1 MDSAAPSRSFVLKL
15 GRALHA
21 YGYPAHRLEDALGLV
36 SQRLGLTGQFFS
48 TPTALFVSFDAGD
61 EQKTYLIRVE
71 PGETDLDKLARVDA
85 VAGEVARG
93 VLAPAA
99 GARRLDELEA
109 APPAYGRLLT
119 TVSFAVASGAAARFF
134 GGGWREIALSA
145 GIGLVLG
152 LLALLVARF
161 PSAARVFEPV
171 AAMTAAFLA
180 TVVAARV
187 GALSAYVATLSGLIV
202 LVPGFPLTVAMT
214 ELATRNLVSGTARLI
229 ATAGTFLAIGF
240 GVALGTALGQ
250 GAAGKPPLVA
260 PVALAGWT
268 QWTALA
274 VAPLAFAVLLKA
286 APRDAPYVVAAGVL
300 AFGGARLGARLL
312 GPELGA
318 LVGALVVGLAANAY
332 SRALDRPAA
341 VALVPGILL
350 LVPGSIGFQS
360 LSSLLGRDTIVG
372 VEAAFRMTLVAVSLV
387 TGLLFAGVLLPERK
401 LAREGLAG
409 ARAGGPE
416 WKPRTHQQGEPR

>member
-1 MDSAAPSRSFVLKL
+1 MDSAAPARSFVLKL

-36 SQRLGLTGQFFS
+36 ARRLGLEGQFFS
-48 TPTALFVSFDAGD
+48 TPTALFVSFNVDN
-61 EQKTYLIRVE
+61 EQKTFLLRVE

-99 GARRLDELEA
+99 GAAQLDALRA
-109 APPAYGRLLT
+109 APPPYGRALT
-119 TVSFAVASGAAARFF
+119 TLSFALASGSAARFF

-145 GIGLVLG
+145 VIGLVIG
-152 LLALLVARF
+152 LLALLAGRF
-161 PSAARVFEPV
+161 PGAGRVFEPV
-171 AAMTAAFLA
+171 AAMISALLA
-180 TVVAARV
+180 TVAAREA
-187 GALSAYVATLSGLIV
+187 GSLSAYVTMLSGLIV

-214 ELATRNLVSGTARLI
+214 ELATRNLVSGTARLV

-240 GVALGTALGQ
+240 GVALGTGLGQ
-250 GAAGKPPLVA
+250 RLVGRPPLRL
-260 PVALAGWT
+260 PIGLPEWTLWLAL
-268 QWTALA
+268 LI
-274 VAPLAFAVLLKA
+274 APLAFCVLLKA
-286 APRDAPYVVAAGVL
+286 APRDAPWIVASGAL
-300 AFGGARLGARLL
+300 AFGGARFGAQLL

-318 LVGALVVGLAANAY
+318 LGGALVVGLAANAY
-332 SRALDRPAA
+332 SRLLDRPAA
-341 VALVPGILL
+341 VTLVPGILL

-360 LSSLLGRDTIVG
+360 LSSLLGRETLLG

-401 LAREGLAG
+401 LSRDEPLAAR
-409 ARAGGPE
+409 RATGTE
-416 WKPRTHQQGEPR
+416 